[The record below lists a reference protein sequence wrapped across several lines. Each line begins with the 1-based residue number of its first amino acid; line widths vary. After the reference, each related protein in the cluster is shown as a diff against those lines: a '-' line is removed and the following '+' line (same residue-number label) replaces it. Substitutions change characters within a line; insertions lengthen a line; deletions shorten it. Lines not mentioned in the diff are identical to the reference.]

1 MIRSLHTGRDL
12 SPTGRDLSPAG
23 IPIRSFSPLPDS
35 GMGRG
40 RGSHAW
46 LLAALAAALLAPSP
60 CGASRIRGVTLAP
73 IEDGMLG
80 PVGYGS
86 DRCGI
91 AIGEIAELGATW
103 ISITP
108 FGRVDDAASVDVEHD
123 FEIPVARNEELIRRT
138 AAMAKARGLRVAIIP
153 HVYVMSGEWRGE
165 IDPGPEEAWCAW
177 FAAYREYLLRF
188 AALAEEV
195 GADLLSIGVEF
206 KSSTNFYEADWR
218 ELIADVRGVYKGP
231 LTYSANWDEVDA
243 VPFWDALDAIGVNAF
258 WPLAGKPG
266 DGYEAMRDR
275 AARVADELEG
285 IAFYYDRP
293 VLFTEMGVKSATDS
307 ALAPWE
313 WPEHCAQLR
322 YDETY
327 QAEAYQAV
335 LEALAERPWF
345 WGMFV
350 WKYFSDPYD
359 ETQEAREGFS
369 PRGKLAEGVLAR
381 WYRRSWD
388 PSWLDLQA
396 E

>member
-1 MIRSLHTGRDL
+1 LT
-12 SPTGRDLSPAG
+12 A
-23 IPIRSFSPLPDS
+23 
-35 GMGRG
+35 
-40 RGSHAW
+40 
-46 LLAALAAALLAPSP
+46 LLAAAVALSLAP
-60 CGASRIRGVTLAP
+60 CAGAADRIRGVTLAP

-86 DRCGI
+86 ARCEI
-91 AIGEIAELGATW
+91 AIEEVADLGATW

-108 FGRVDDAASVDVEHD
+108 FGRMDDLEAIDLEHD

-138 AAMAKARGLRVAIIP
+138 AAMARANGLKVAIIP
-153 HVYVMSGEWRGE
+153 HLYVMSGEWRGE
-165 IDPGPEEAWCAW
+165 IDPGSADAWCAW
-177 FAAYREYLLRF
+177 FEAYRAFVLGF

-195 GADLLSIGVEF
+195 GADLFSIGVEF
-206 KSSTNFYEADWR
+206 KSSTNFYEDDWR
-218 ELIADVRGVYKGP
+218 ALIAEIRRVYEGP

-266 DGYEAMRDR
+266 DGYEAMRER
-275 AARVADELEG
+275 AARVADELEA
-285 IAFYYDRP
+285 ISFFYDRP

-313 WPEHCAQLR
+313 WPEHCADLR
-322 YDETY
+322 YDEAY

-335 LEALAERPWF
+335 FEALAPRPWF
-345 WGMFV
+345 EGLFV

-359 ETQEAREGFS
+359 ETQEARAGFS
-369 PRGKLAEGVLAR
+369 PRGKLAENVLAR
-381 WYRRSWD
+381 WYARSWE
-388 PSWLDLQA
+388 PSWLDLVA